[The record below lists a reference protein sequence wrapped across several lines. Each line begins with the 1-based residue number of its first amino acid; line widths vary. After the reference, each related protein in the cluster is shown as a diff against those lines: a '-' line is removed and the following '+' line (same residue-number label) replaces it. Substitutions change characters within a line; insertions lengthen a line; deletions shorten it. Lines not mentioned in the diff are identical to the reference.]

1 MLTILFLDP
10 MLTKRYIDGT
20 NYSPQSVLNSL
31 SNLPRYQSASLLL
44 QRSVQQL
51 YNMHTS
57 NHIML

>member
-1 MLTILFLDP
+1 
-10 MLTKRYIDGT
+10 MLTKRYINGT
-20 NYSPQSVLNSL
+20 NYSPQSVLDSL
-31 SNLPRYQSASLLL
+31 SNLPRYQGASLLL